1 MGITGFDRLLV
12 INTIST
18 ERKLYKTKVNLINGK
33 NTNSVVSQ
41 GDNAQIKANMTV
53 VHNILNGGIKVS
65 KSEDFIVGE
74 LELAA

>member
-33 NTNSVVSQ
+33 NTNSVVSLE
-41 GDNAQIKANMTV
+41 DNAQIEANM
-53 VHNILNGGIKVS
+53 NKVFS
-65 KSEDFIVGE
+65 LLGE
-74 LELAA
+74 EVLVAA